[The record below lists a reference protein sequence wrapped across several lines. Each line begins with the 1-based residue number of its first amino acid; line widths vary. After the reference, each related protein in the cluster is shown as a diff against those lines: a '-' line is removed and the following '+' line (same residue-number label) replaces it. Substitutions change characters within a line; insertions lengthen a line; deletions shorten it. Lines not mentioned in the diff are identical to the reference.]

1 MSDTPRALA
10 GEPTGCGFDGWSPA
24 LRAEFEAGAFN
35 GHVGQRL
42 LSETDRVRVWEI
54 RLAPGER
61 VPAHRHVLDYFWTA
75 VTSGRSR
82 QHSGDGT
89 TREVE
94 YAEGETRH
102 LTFGPGEF
110 LLHDLENA
118 GTTPLVFT
126 TVEFTRGANTPLP
139 LDTPRSPG

>member
-1 MSDTPRALA
+1 MRALS
-10 GEPTGCGFDGWSPA
+10 ETTGSGFEGWSPA
-24 LRAEFEAGAFN
+24 LRAEFEAGAAN

-75 VTSGRSR
+75 VTPGRAR
-82 QHSGDGT
+82 QHTCDGAT
-89 TREVE
+89 HEVT
-94 YAEGETRH
+94 YAQGETRH

-110 LLHDLENA
+110 LLHDLENI
-118 GTTPLVFT
+118 GPTPLVFT
-126 TVEFTRGANTPLP
+126 TVEFTQGPNTPLP
-139 LDTPRSPG
+139 LTTSEKPPA